1 MWFFAYGWV
10 LGVTLLWVWP
20 VLPSLMLL
28 LVSMAV
34 LLSSWWLMRRYR
46 CIWLFLVGIG
56 LGVIWSTYHADQQLQ
71 RIVLPPCEQQHFEVS
86 GTVLDISTP
95 LSLRGSRFLFA
106 PDISEHPC
114 LQHAQRWMLN
124 YWQDEPVLPGS
135 RWLFHVRL
143 KQPYSNANPAGFD
156 AERFW
161 HHQSIDAMA
170 SSSQG
175 QMLQAAPASV
185 ALLRWQIRMF
195 VLTTFAER
203 PQAAGMMLAL
213 MTGDRAGI
221 DPVAKEQY
229 AQAGISHLLAISGLH
244 IGLMAGFAAALASLV
259 FRRFPRLLMFWPLS
273 RWTGLAAFTVA
284 LAYGVLAGMQVP
296 TQRALLMLLVL
307 IALRWMPL
315 VLSSMQSLLL
325 ALCVVLLWDPLAVL
339 SEGLWL
345 SFIAV
350 GLLMWGGL
358 RLGEE
363 TPLSAM
369 LRAQWLCT
377 WGLLPITVAFF
388 SRFSVIGLLV
398 NLVAI
403 PLVSLLVLPLAL
415 IGLVIAS
422 LSPPLAVIWWQ
433 LPIFLLHYL
442 NLSVAWLTQ
451 LPHAFIDLHLPP
463 LLLASL
469 TLAALLL
476 LMPKAMPGRAF
487 LLLPLLTLVWPQAG
501 VGQQQ
506 AKITVL
512 DVGQGSAVVVSTA
525 NHHLL
530 YDTGPPYGEFSDA
543 GARVIAPYLS
553 WRGISTLDK
562 VMLSHDDADHV
573 GGFASLLA
581 RKEVK
586 QVLGVWPSTL
596 TYKVSTP
603 PQQPCY
609 AGQSWQW
616 DGVNFEVLWPPEGQ
630 RIVKKNDQSCV
641 LRIEAMGRV
650 ILIPGDLE
658 ALGELYL
665 LEQVPAERLAAD
677 ILLLGHHGSRSSTGQ
692 RFLAT
697 VNPKVAI
704 ASVGYLNR
712 YRHPAKVVVDRL
724 AEQGVLLLQTDVEGA
739 ITLLINSPDQLP
751 EISSWRYRR
760 RHYWMA
766 NWRQNYQDNKE

>member
-1 MWFFAYGWV
+1 MWFIAYGWV
-10 LGVTLLWVWP
+10 LGVSLLWVWP

-28 LVSMAV
+28 LVTLAV
-34 LLSSWWLMRRYR
+34 LLTGCRLMPTKSN
-46 CIWLFLVGIG
+46 IVLLGVGIV

-71 RIVLPPCEQQHFEVS
+71 RIVLPPCEQQRFEVS
-86 GTVLDISTP
+86 GTVLEISSP

-124 YWQDEPVLPGS
+124 FWQDEPVLPGS

-161 HHQSIDAMA
+161 HHQGIDAMA
-170 SSSQG
+170 SSNQG

-185 ALLRWQIRMF
+185 ALLRWQIRQF
-195 VLTTFAER
+195 VLTTFTER

-221 DPVAKEQY
+221 DPIAKDQY

-244 IGLMAGFAAALASLV
+244 IGLTAGFTAALASFV
-259 FRRFPRLLMFWPLS
+259 IRRFPRLLMWWPLS
-273 RWTGLAAFTVA
+273 RWTGLVAFTVA

-315 VLSSMQSLLL
+315 VLSSMQSLLI
-325 ALCVVLLWDPLAVL
+325 ALCVVLFWDPLAVL

-363 TPLSAM
+363 TRLSAM

-388 SRFSVIGLLV
+388 SRFSVIGFLV

-422 LSPPLAVIWWQ
+422 VSPALAALWWQ
-433 LPIFLLHYL
+433 LPIFLLHSL
-442 NLSVAWLTQ
+442 NFSVAWLTQ
-451 LPHAFIDLHLPP
+451 LPHAFIDLHLSSVSI
-463 LLLASL
+463 ASL
-469 TLAALLL
+469 TLLSLLL

-487 LLLPLLTLVWPQAG
+487 LLLPLLALIWPPTG
-501 VGQQQ
+501 VNAQQV
-506 AKITVL
+506 KMTVL
-512 DVGQGSAVVVSTA
+512 DVGQGSAIVISTA
-525 NHHLL
+525 DHHLL
-530 YDTGPPYGEFSDA
+530 YDTGPPYGEYSDA
-543 GARVIAPYLS
+543 GASVIAPYLG
-553 WRGISTLDK
+553 WRGISTLDN

-581 RKEVK
+581 RKVVK

-596 TYKVSTP
+596 SHNANSP

-616 DGVNFEVLWPPEGQ
+616 DVVHFEVLWPPKDH

-641 LRIEAMGRV
+641 LRIEALGHV

-665 LEQVPAERLAAD
+665 QEQVPAERLAAD
-677 ILLLGHHGSRSSTGQ
+677 ILLLGHHGSRSSTSQ
-692 RFLAT
+692 RFLT
-697 VNPKVAI
+697 IVNPSVAI

-712 YRHPAKVVVDRL
+712 YRHPANVVVDRL
-724 AEQGVLLLQTDVEGA
+724 AEQGVLLLQTDTEGA
-739 ITLLINSPDQLP
+739 ITLLINDPNQFP
-751 EISSWRYRR
+751 EISSWRYQR

>member
-1 MWFFAYGWV
+1 MWQFAYGWV
-10 LGVTLLWVWP
+10 LGISLLWVWP
-20 VLPSLMLL
+20 VLPSLRY
-28 LVSMAV
+28 V
-34 LLSSWWLMRRYR
+34 LLFMAILALGHRLSSFRGLVL
-46 CIWLFLVGIG
+46 LFYG
-56 LGVIWSTYHADQQLQ
+56 LGLGITWSTYHADQQLN
-71 RIVLPPCEQQHFEVS
+71 RIVSPSCEQQRLDVA
-86 GTVLDISTP
+86 GTVLDISSP

-114 LQHAQRWMLN
+114 LQQPQRWMLN

-135 RWLFHVRL
+135 RWQFQLRL
-143 KQPYSNANPAGFD
+143 KQPYGNANPAGFD

-161 HHQSIDAMA
+161 HHQGVDAIA

-175 QMLQAAPASV
+175 KVLQEPPASV
-185 ALLRWQIRMF
+185 ALLRWHIRQL
-195 VLTTFAER
+195 VLTAFADR

-221 DPVAKEQY
+221 DPVAKAHY

-244 IGLMAGFAAALASLV
+244 IGLIAGFAAGLSSL
-259 FRRFPRLLMFWPLS
+259 FLRRCPYLLSIWPLS
-273 RWTGLAAFTVA
+273 RWTGMVAFTVA
-284 LAYGVLAGMQVP
+284 LAYGVLAGLQVP

-307 IALRWMPL
+307 IALRWLPL
-315 VLSSMQSLLL
+315 VVSALQSLLL

-345 SFIAV
+345 SFTAV

-369 LRAQWLCT
+369 LRAQWLAT

-388 SRFSVIGLLV
+388 ARFSVIGLLV

-403 PLVSLLVLPLAL
+403 PLVSILVLPLAL
-415 IGLVIAS
+415 IGLLIC
-422 LSPPLAVIWWQ
+422 LMSPSWAVIWWQ

-442 NLSVAWLTQ
+442 NRSVAWLTE

-463 LLLASL
+463 MLLASL
-469 TLAALLL
+469 ALTALLL
-476 LMPKAMPGRAF
+476 LMPKAMPGRLL
-487 LLLPLLTLVWPQAG
+487 LLLPLLSLAWPQPGIAPKQ
-501 VGQQQ
+501 VQ
-506 AKITVL
+506 ITVL

-543 GARVIAPYLS
+543 GARVVVPYLS
-553 WRGISTLDK
+553 WRGISGLDM

-573 GGFASLLA
+573 GGFVSLLA
-581 RKEVK
+581 RIKVK
-586 QVLGVWPSTL
+586 KVLGVWPSAVTK
-596 TYKVSTP
+596 TPDSP
-603 PQQPCY
+603 PQRPCY
-609 AGQSWQW
+609 AGQSWLW
-616 DGVNFEVLWPPEGQ
+616 DDVRFDVLWPPQGQ
-630 RIVKKNDQSCV
+630 RITKKNDQSCV
-641 LRIEAMGRV
+641 LRIEAMGQV
-650 ILIPGDLE
+650 VLIPGDLE

-665 LEQVPAERLAAD
+665 LEQVPTEVLAAD
-677 ILLLGHHGSRSSTGQ
+677 ILLLGHHGSRSSTGP

-704 ASVGYLNR
+704 ASMGYLNR

-724 AEQGVLLLQTDVEGA
+724 AEHGVLLLQSDVEGA
-739 ITLLINSPDQLP
+739 ITLTLNRSNQPP
-751 EISSWRYRR
+751 EISSWRYLR

-766 NWRQNYQDNKE
+766 NWRQNYLASKE

>member
-1 MWFFAYGWV
+1 MWFIAYGWV
-10 LGVTLLWVWP
+10 LGVSLLWVWP

-28 LVSMAV
+28 LVTLAV
-34 LLSSWWLMRRYR
+34 LLTGCRLMPTKSN
-46 CIWLFLVGIG
+46 IVLLGVGIV

-71 RIVLPPCEQQHFEVS
+71 RIVLPPCEQQRFEVS
-86 GTVLDISTP
+86 GTVLEISSP

-124 YWQDEPVLPGS
+124 FWQDEPVLPGS

-161 HHQSIDAMA
+161 HHQGIDAMA
-170 SSSQG
+170 SSNQG

-185 ALLRWQIRMF
+185 ALLRWQIRQF
-195 VLTTFAER
+195 VLTTFTER

-221 DPVAKEQY
+221 DPIAKDQY

-244 IGLMAGFAAALASLV
+244 IGLTAGFTAALASFV
-259 FRRFPRLLMFWPLS
+259 IRRFPRLLMWWPLS
-273 RWTGLAAFTVA
+273 RWTGLVAFTVA

-315 VLSSMQSLLL
+315 VLSSMQSLLI
-325 ALCVVLLWDPLAVL
+325 ALCVVLFWDPLAVL

-363 TPLSAM
+363 TRLSAM

-388 SRFSVIGLLV
+388 SRFSVIGFLV

-422 LSPPLAVIWWQ
+422 VSPALAALWWQ
-433 LPIFLLHYL
+433 LPIFLLHSL
-442 NLSVAWLTQ
+442 NFSVAWLTQ
-451 LPHAFIDLHLPP
+451 LPHAFIDLHLSSVSI
-463 LLLASL
+463 ASL
-469 TLAALLL
+469 TLLSLLL

-487 LLLPLLTLVWPQAG
+487 LLLPLLALIWPPTG
-501 VGQQQ
+501 VNAQQV
-506 AKITVL
+506 KMTVL
-512 DVGQGSAVVVSTA
+512 DVGQGSAIVISTA
-525 NHHLL
+525 DHHLL
-530 YDTGPPYGEFSDA
+530 YDTGPPYGEYSDA
-543 GARVIAPYLS
+543 GASVIAPYLG
-553 WRGISTLDK
+553 WRGISTLDN

-581 RKEVK
+581 RKAVK

-596 TYKVSTP
+596 SHNANSQ

-616 DGVNFEVLWPPEGQ
+616 DGVHFEVLWPPKGH

-641 LRIEAMGRV
+641 LRIEALGHV

-665 LEQVPAERLAAD
+665 QEQLPAERLAAD
-677 ILLLGHHGSRSSTGQ
+677 ILLLGHHGSRSSTSQ
-692 RFLAT
+692 RFLTT
-697 VNPKVAI
+697 VNPSVAI

-712 YRHPAKVVVDRL
+712 YRHPANVVVDRL
-724 AEQGVLLLQTDVEGA
+724 AEQGVLLLQTDTEGA
-739 ITLLINSPDQLP
+739 ITLLINDPNQFP
-751 EISSWRYRR
+751 EISSWRYQR

>member
-1 MWFFAYGWV
+1 MWSFAYGWV
-10 LGVTLLWVWP
+10 IGVSLLWVWP
-20 VLPSLMLL
+20 VLPSLILL
-28 LVSMAV
+28 LICMAV
-34 LLSSWWLMRRYR
+34 LLACWRLIPRYHR
-46 CIWLFLVGIG
+46 LLILLAGLALGIM
-56 LGVIWSTYHADQQLQ
+56 WSTYHASLQLQ
-71 RIVLPPCEQQHFEVS
+71 RIVLPICEQQRFEVA
-86 GTVLDISTP
+86 GTVLDISSP
-95 LSLRGSRFLFA
+95 LSIGGSRFLFA

-114 LQHAQRWMLN
+114 LKHAQRWMLN

-135 RWLFHVRL
+135 RWLFQVRL

-161 HHQSIDAMA
+161 HHQGIDAMA
-170 SSSQG
+170 ASSQG
-175 QMLQAAPASV
+175 HILQQAPASV
-185 ALLRWQIRMF
+185 VLLRWHIRQF

-221 DPVAKEQY
+221 DPVAKDQY

-244 IGLMAGFAAALASLV
+244 IGLIAGFAAAIASLF
-259 FRRFPRLLMFWPLS
+259 FRRCPRLLMFWPLS
-273 RWTGLAAFTVA
+273 RWTGLVAFAVA

-307 IALRWMPL
+307 ITLCWLPL

-363 TPLSAM
+363 TSLSAM

-398 NLVAI
+398 NLFAI

-415 IGLVIAS
+415 TGLVIAL
-422 LSPPLAVIWWQ
+422 LSPSLAVIWWQ

-442 NLSVAWLTQ
+442 NLSVAWLTE

-463 LLLASL
+463 VLLVSL
-469 TLAALLL
+469 TLSALLL

-487 LLLPLLTLVWPQAG
+487 LLLPLLTLAWPQSG
-501 VGQQQ
+501 MSQQQ
-506 AKITVL
+506 AKVTVL
-512 DVGQGSAVVVSTA
+512 DVGQGSAVVVSTTH
-525 NHHLL
+525 HHLL

-573 GGFASLLA
+573 GGFASLFA
-581 RKEVK
+581 RKEIT
-586 QVLGVWPSTL
+586 QVLGVWPSAL
-596 TYKVSTP
+596 SRSASSP

-616 DGVNFEVLWPPEGQ
+616 DGVQFEVLWPPKGQ
-630 RIVKKNDQSCV
+630 HIVKKNDQSCV
-641 LRIEAMGRV
+641 LRIEAMGQV

-665 LEQVPAERLAAD
+665 LEQVPAKRLAAD

-697 VNPKVAI
+697 VNPKLAI

-712 YRHPAKVVVDRL
+712 YRHPAKIVVDRL

-739 ITLLINSPDQLP
+739 ITLRINSPEQFP
-751 EISSWRYRR
+751 EISSWRYQR

-766 NWRQNYQDNKE
+766 NWRQNYQANK